1 MEVGNPRATSYSGL
15 INEVNGVNRLPAA
28 SQLTCSPLSWWPYA
42 GVPAVGEVAVE
53 PFRILEHTA
62 DVGFEA
68 HGATREEVF
77 ANAARALFHLIVE
90 LDSVVPRQETTVR
103 VEGRD
108 PPDLLVNWLSELLY
122 LHDAEGWLFCDFELR
137 ALEDTSL
144 AAVARGERIDR
155 ARHQLKVLVKAIT
168 YHQLA
173 LEQTPQGW
181 QARVYVDI

>member
-1 MEVGNPRATSYSGL
+1 VD
-15 INEVNGVNRLPAA
+15 
-28 SQLTCSPLSWWPYA
+28 
-42 GVPAVGEVAVE
+42 

-77 ANAARALFHLIVE
+77 AHAARALFYLIVE
-90 LDSVVPRQETTVR
+90 LESVLPRQEKTLR

-122 LHDAEGWLFCDFELR
+122 LHDAEGWLFRDFELR
-137 ALEDTSL
+137 ALADTSL
-144 AAVARGERIDR
+144 IAIARGERIDR
-155 ARHQLKVLVKAIT
+155 ARHRLKLLVKAIT

-181 QARVYVDI
+181 QAQVYVDI

>member
-1 MEVGNPRATSYSGL
+1 
-15 INEVNGVNRLPAA
+15 
-28 SQLTCSPLSWWPYA
+28 
-42 GVPAVGEVAVE
+42 VE

-68 HGATREEVF
+68 HGATWEEVF

-90 LDSVVPRQETTVR
+90 PESVVPREETAVR

-137 ALEDTSL
+137 ALQDTSL
-144 AAVARGERIDR
+144 AAVVRGERIDR
-155 ARHQLKVLVKAIT
+155 ARHQLKLMVKAIT

-173 LEQTPQGW
+173 LEHTPQGW